1 MFCKRLKATMKIS
14 TCLKRQEKAHY
25 YLNYEACRECPQLA
39 RVQAGK
45 ESDRDVE
52 RIIRELSQTPVLPGF
67 FPWAA
72 QKAGR
77 AEARGNGK
85 RPKLKRVR
93 PKGNTESI
101 W

>member
-14 TCLKRQEKAHY
+14 TCLKRQEKAHHH
-25 YLNYEACRECPQLA
+25 LDYEVCRACPQLA

-45 ESDRDVE
+45 ESDRDVDQ
-52 RIIRELSQTPVLPGF
+52 IIRDLSQTPALPGF

-77 AEARGNGK
+77 AVARDSGK

-93 PKGNTESI
+93 PKGKTDSI